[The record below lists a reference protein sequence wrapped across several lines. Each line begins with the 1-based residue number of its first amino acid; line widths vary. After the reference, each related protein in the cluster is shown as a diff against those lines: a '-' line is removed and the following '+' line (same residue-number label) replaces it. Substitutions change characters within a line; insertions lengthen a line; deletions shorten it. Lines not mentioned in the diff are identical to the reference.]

1 MLARRQPP
9 ATKVFATARPVLAG
23 QWPAG
28 RAGPARS
35 DDSAGMLPGI
45 AEFVRRPQMAAVT
58 SITSAHRGDSVAVVS
73 FIVRTARVLRD
84 YPAVGYIAAF
94 VSVGLAT
101 ALQWVARDL
110 YQGTPF
116 LTIYPAIVLT
126 ALVGGYR
133 AGLLSALLAG
143 LSQWYFFIAEPN
155 SLAIITF
162 VLDAILCVAL
172 IGYINRSLETETQA
186 KEHESFLKQEMHHR
200 MHNLFTVIQSVIRF
214 SLPNNNVPV
223 FPSVIEDRLFGRL
236 QAMFDAN
243 RYVSDATGN
252 VVLIDLIRDQ
262 IRGFGNRITIRGRSF
277 LLLDPQMAQNFSLI
291 IHELVT
297 NSLKYGALSTAE
309 GRVQIDLKETR
320 CGLAFDWTEADGPVV
335 TAPSAGGPRGG
346 FGSSILGAFARGFC
360 RDVKIFYEPSGL
372 RYSLRIPRHRQ
383 I

>member
-9 ATKVFATARPVLAG
+9 ATKVFATAKPVLAG
-23 QWPAG
+23 EWPAAAAPGDHSAGVLPAIAELVRRPKMAAASSLASNRRADGIAVLSFILRAG
-28 RAGPARS
+28 RAFGGHPA
-35 DDSAGMLPGI
+35 I
-45 AEFVRRPQMAAVT
+45 
-58 SITSAHRGDSVAVVS
+58 
-73 FIVRTARVLRD
+73 
-84 YPAVGYIAAF
+84 GYIAAF
-94 VSVGLAT
+94 ASVGLAT

-143 LSQWYFFIAEPN
+143 LSQWYLFIPEAN
-155 SLAIITF
+155 SFAIITF

-172 IGYINRSLETETQA
+172 IEYINRSLETETQA
-186 KEHESFLKQEMHHR
+186 KEHETFLKQEMHHR

-214 SLPNNNVPV
+214 SLPNNNIPV
-223 FPSVIEDRLFGRL
+223 FPSVIEERLFGRL

-252 VVLIDLIRDQ
+252 VALIDLIRGQ
-262 IRGFGNRITIRGRSF
+262 VRGFGNRITIRGRSF
-277 LLLDPQMAQNFSLI
+277 LLLDPQTTQNFSLI
-291 IHELVT
+291 VHELVT

-320 CGLAFDWTEADGPVV
+320 CGVAFDWTEANGPVV
-335 TAPSAGGPRGG
+335 KTPSCGDTRGG
-346 FGSSILGAFARGFC
+346 FGSNILGAFARGFC
-360 RDVKIFYEPSGL
+360 RDVKITYEPSGL
-372 RYSLRIPRHRQ
+372 RYSLRLPRDRQ

>member
-9 ATKVFATARPVLAG
+9 ATKVFATAKPVLAG
-23 QWPAG
+23 EWPAG
-28 RAGPARS
+28 RAAAAPG
-35 DDSAGMLPGI
+35 DHSAGVLTAI
-45 AEFVRRPQMAAVT
+45 AELVRRPKVAAAT
-58 SITSAHRGDSVAVVS
+58 SIASSRRADGVAVLS
-73 FIVRTARVLRD
+73 FILRTAHAFRVH
-84 YPAVGYIAAF
+84 PAVGYIAAF

-143 LSQWYFFIAEPN
+143 LSQWYLFIPEPN
-155 SLAIITF
+155 SFAIITF

-172 IGYINRSLETETQA
+172 IEYINRSLETETQA
-186 KEHESFLKQEMHHR
+186 KEHETFLRQEMHHR

-223 FPSVIEDRLFGRL
+223 FPSVIEERLFGRL

-252 VVLIDLIRDQ
+252 VTLIDLIRGQ

-277 LLLDPQMAQNFSLI
+277 LLLDPQMTQNFSLI
-291 IHELVT
+291 VHELVT

-320 CGLAFDWTEADGPVV
+320 CGVAFDWTEANGPVV
-335 TAPSAGGPRGG
+335 KAPSCGGTRGG
-346 FGSSILGAFARGFC
+346 FGSNILGAFARGFC
-360 RDVKIFYEPSGL
+360 RDVKISYEPSGL
-372 RYSLRIPRHRQ
+372 RYSLRIPRDRQ